1 MVRELLGR
9 KLGMTQVFDED
20 RVVPVTVLEV
30 GPCTV
35 AGVRTAAA
43 NGYEALQVG
52 FGEVVP
58 ARVSKPRAG
67 QFAKNGLT
75 PTRWLAEVSCDPG
88 DEHKIGDVLGV
99 TTFADVASVDVRGV
113 TKGRGFAGCIKRHGF
128 SGGPATH
135 GAKFHRAPGSIGAC
149 AFPGRVVKG
158 KRLPGH
164 YGNDRFTVRN
174 LTVVRLDAENNLLYV
189 RGAVP
194 GPKGGRIVVR
204 VGRTGDA
211 KGE

>member
-20 RVVPVTVLEV
+20 LAVPVTVLEV

-35 AGVRTAAA
+35 TKVRTAAV

-52 FGEVVP
+52 YGEVAP

-75 PTRWLAEVSCDPG
+75 PTRWLAEVPCDPG
-88 DEHKIGDVLGV
+88 DEHKIGDVLDV
-99 TTFADVASVDVRGV
+99 TTFADVRSVDVRGV
-113 TKGRGFAGCIKRHGF
+113 TKGRGFAGVIKRYGF

-149 AFPGRVVKG
+149 AFPGRVLKG

-164 YGNDRFTVRN
+164 YGNVRFTVLN
-174 LTVVRLDAENNLLYV
+174 LNVVRVDAENNLLYV

-204 VGRTGDA
+204 VGRAGV

>member
-1 MVRELLGR
+1 
-9 KLGMTQVFDED
+9 MTQVFDED

-58 ARVSKPRAG
+58 TRVSKPRAG

-88 DEHKIGDVLGV
+88 DEHRIGDVLGV

-211 KGE
+211 KAE

>member
-1 MVRELLGR
+1 
-9 KLGMTQVFDED
+9 MTQVFDED

>member
-1 MVRELLGR
+1 VVRELLGR

-30 GPCTV
+30 GPCTI